1 VLQAFT
7 AHTSDEDDGED
18 EANGG
23 AAGES
28 DDDEWDPLV
37 VSLFRPPSR

>member
-1 VLQAFT
+1 MLQAFT

-18 EANGG
+18 EENGG